1 MSEPA
6 WHVLRDANVRVF
18 IASRF
23 CAVVALTLLRA
34 TVSWQVFDL
43 THSAYML
50 GAMGLAQFVPT
61 LALSLAGGAVADAYD
76 RRAIML
82 IGQCGSLSCALSL
95 AGASVAGLPVI
106 ATFAAVALLACFS
119 SFENPASSALLPQLV
134 PPERFSAVVSTAAA
148 TRNLGWMSGP
158 VLAGFLI
165 DAGGTAAAFA
175 TSAALVCGSLL
186 LLAQVEPRTAGLVR
200 RAPSLASVLEG
211 VSFVRSRRL
220 ILTVMLLDMFAVIF
234 ASVTALLPIY
244 ASEILR
250 VGPRGYG
257 LLAASMQAGTLA
269 MALILVVS
277 RPIRRAGRALLLAVA
292 GFGGAIIVFGTSHW
306 FPLSFAALVV
316 AGMSDE
322 VSMVARQM
330 IIQLTTPDEL
340 RGRVASVNFIFVGAS
355 NQLGDVESGLLAGA
369 TSPTFTAIFGG
380 IACLAVLGWAAAT
393 VPELRRWRP
402 SGA

>member
-1 MSEPA
+1 LPEPA
-6 WHVLRDANVRVF
+6 WHVLRDRNVRVF

-23 CAVVALTLLRA
+23 FAVVALTLFRA

-43 THSAYML
+43 THSAYLL
-50 GAMGLAQFVPT
+50 GALGLAQFIPT

-76 RRAIML
+76 RQRIML
-82 IGQCGSLSCALSL
+82 SGQCGSLTCALGL
-95 AGASVAGLPVI
+95 AWASAEGLPVV

-134 PPERFSAVVSTAAA
+134 PPERFSAVVSSAAA

-165 DAGGTAAAFA
+165 DAGGAQAAFA
-175 TSAALVCGSLL
+175 TSAALICGSLL
-186 LLAQVEPRTAGLVR
+186 LLLQVKPRTEGLPR
-200 RAPSLASVLEG
+200 RAPSLASVFEG
-211 VSFVRSRRL
+211 VAFVRSRRL

-244 ASEILR
+244 ASDILR

-257 LLAASMQAGTLA
+257 LLAASLQTGTFLMA
-269 MALILVVS
+269 MILVMS
-277 RPIRRAGRALLLAVA
+277 PPIRRAGRALLFAVA
-292 GFGGAIIVFGTSHW
+292 GFGTAIIVFGTSHW

-380 IACLAVLGWAAAT
+380 IACLAVLGWAAAS

-402 SGA
+402 G